1 MTAARI
7 GRARETMAQRDLD
20 ALLVTHAQNRR
31 WLTGYTDDDHHPE
44 ETGGVLLVTAR
55 DATLFV
61 SRNNVDWAAAEAA
74 HVDVQPWRGP
84 WTDSVLEAVQER
96 GIRRFGYEEEA
107 LFVGAY
113 HRLREGLPASTSLV
127 PLERSL
133 AALRAIKDDAE
144 MAIIETAIRMT
155 DTALAAALTRL
166 DILMSEAEFAAIVDR
181 ALRDAG
187 ADGPA
192 FPTIVASG
200 PNAARPHHAPG
211 ARQIQPGEPVI
222 IDMGAAWQGY
232 CGDLTRTVCL
242 GEPSSELQSVY
253 TCVLDAQAAA
263 LAALRAGM
271 SGKDADAVVRERFAA
286 AGRGGQFV
294 HGLGHGIGLRVHEA
308 PSAGPSA
315 TGVLEPGMTLTVE
328 PGLYIPGWGGVRIED
343 VVVIGESGV
352 RNLTAAPK
360 RLSLV

>member
-1 MTAARI
+1 MSAARI
-7 GRARETMAQRDLD
+7 ARLRETLAQRELD
-20 ALLVTHAQNRR
+20 AILVTHAQNRR

-44 ETGGVLLVTAR
+44 ESGGVLLVTVR

-61 SRNNVDWAAAEAA
+61 SRNNTDWAAAEAPD
-74 HVDVQPWRGP
+74 VDVQPWRSP
-84 WTDSVLEAVQER
+84 WTTSVLEAVGER
-96 GIRRFGYEEEA
+96 QVRRLGYEEEA

-113 HRLREGLPASTSLV
+113 HRLRAGLPEEVALT
-127 PLERSL
+127 PLDR
-133 AALRAIKDDAE
+133 AVAGLRAIKDADE
-144 MAIIETAIRMT
+144 LAIIETAIRMT
-155 DTALAAALTRL
+155 DQALAAALPHL
-166 DILMSEAEFAAIVDR
+166 DVLMTEAEFAATVDR

-242 GEPSSELQSVY
+242 GDPSSELQSVY

-271 SGKDADAVVRERFAA
+271 SGKDADAVVRERFAS
-286 AGRGGQFV
+286 AGRAGQFV

-360 RLSLV
+360 RLSLG